1 MNTQK
6 SSACRAMPAR
16 ALRRGGMLRA
26 TTGSLGNRTS
36 TGTVGE
42 VVVLVAHRGARVIA
56 VLPRLAVLRQ
66 RVRERVISRAADTLA
81 LQHETET
88 HASQSSSSVDILP
101 LVEGA
106 IPSAQGAGIQITL
119 YFPPFALSG
128 CLQAPSLTWSCSSAR
143 MRAWG
148 L

>member
-26 TTGSLGNRTS
+26 TTGSLGNRTSTSS

-88 HASQSSSSVDILP
+88 H
-101 LVEGA
+101 
-106 IPSAQGAGIQITL
+106 ITEL
-119 YFPPFALSG
+119 IGCGHAALG
-128 CLQAPSLTWSCSSAR
+128 
-143 MRAWG
+143 RACDT
-148 L
+148 